1 MAKLEPGDV
10 RAASDRALN
19 HDEITVRLV
28 DLPGW
33 VLEGK
38 QIRRQWSFRDHYQAI
53 AFVNAVAWI
62 SHQTD
67 HHPDMHVGYNKV
79 SVTYSTHSSGGVSE
93 KDLLCAAKV
102 SRL

>member
-1 MAKLEPGDV
+1 
-10 RAASDRALN
+10 
-19 HDEITVRLV
+19 
-28 DLPGW
+28 

-38 QIRRQWSFRDHYQAI
+38 QLRRQWSFRDHYEAI

-67 HHPDMHVGYNKV
+67 HHPDMHVAYNKV
-79 SVTYSTHSSGGVSE
+79 AISFSTHSSGGVSE

>member
-1 MAKLEPGDV
+1 MARVDPADV
-10 RAASDRALN
+10 RTASDRAMT
-19 HDEITVRLV
+19 HEQITARLD

-38 QIRRQWSFRDHYQAI
+38 QLRRQWTFRDHYQTI
-53 AFVNAVAWI
+53 AFANAVAWV

-67 HHPDMHVGYNKV
+67 HHPDMQVGYNKL
-79 SVTYSTHSSGGVSE
+79 SISYSTHSSGGVSE
-93 KDLLCAAKV
+93 KDLLCAAMV